1 MTRKYLFG
9 PVTRDFAEQNL
20 APARQSGDCLA
31 FNEAGDLDVTVRATN
46 PWVLKGFAQ
55 GALGSLNG
63 SFTNREG

>member
-46 PWVLKGFAQ
+46 P
-55 GALGSLNG
+55 
-63 SFTNREG
+63 